1 MKIKYIH
8 QSDPD
13 KEKVMDSEVLRKA
26 DLDFARGLNGFREAD
41 IPDQEEYDRRLLK
54 KLICEAA
61 DKKIIRFEILE
72 DESVPDSDDEPH
84 EWMLEEKD

>member
-41 IPDQEEYDRRLLK
+41 IPDQEEYDHRLLK
-54 KLICEAA
+54 KLICEAS
-61 DKKIIRFEILE
+61 DKKIIRFEIL
-72 DESVPDSDDEPH
+72 DSDDEPH